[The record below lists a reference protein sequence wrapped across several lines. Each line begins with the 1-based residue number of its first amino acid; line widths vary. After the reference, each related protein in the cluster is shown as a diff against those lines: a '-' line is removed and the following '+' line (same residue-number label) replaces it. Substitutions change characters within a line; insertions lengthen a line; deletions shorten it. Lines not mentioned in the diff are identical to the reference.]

1 MSTTIPPT
9 IPSLAYSAPALEKGL
24 DILEALAETQDGLT
38 QQEVALALRRSVG
51 EIFRMLEVLRRRG
64 WVSRDPDTGRH
75 ALTTRMFELS
85 HRHPPTRRLL
95 DAAIPEMRALTT
107 ALGQSAHLVV
117 RAGARLL
124 VVAVAEGFEDMG
136 FAVKLGTT
144 YAFAPDRSSAKV
156 LTAFGGSERAR
167 LEAALVEGVPAEARA
182 ALLSDIEA
190 AAAAGGVASPSDTV
204 AGITDLCVPVI
215 GAAGGAV
222 AALTIPFLARRVGG
236 ATALDAWPMIVAS
249 AARISTAIGGDGRPN
264 RRQSPT

>member
-1 MSTTIPPT
+1 MTIPPA
-9 IPSLAYSAPALEKGL
+9 IPALAYTAPALEKGL
-24 DILEALAETQDGLT
+24 DILEALAESQDGLT
-38 QQEVALALRRSVG
+38 QQEVALALHRSVG

-64 WVSRDPDTGRH
+64 WVSRHPDTGRH

-107 ALGQSAHLVV
+107 ALGQSAHLVI

-156 LTAFGGSERAR
+156 LTAFGGSERVR
-167 LEAALVEGVPAEARA
+167 LEAMLAEGVPLEARA
-182 ALLSDIEA
+182 ALRQELDA
-190 AAAAGGVASPSDTV
+190 AAAAGGVASPSDTL

-215 GAAGGAV
+215 GASGWAV
-222 AALTIPFLARRVGG
+222 AALTMPFLARRRGG
-236 ATALDAWPMIVAS
+236 ATVSDARPMVVAS
-249 AARISTAIGGDGRPN
+249 AAHISTAIGAGANP
-264 RRQSPT
+264 QTSSPP